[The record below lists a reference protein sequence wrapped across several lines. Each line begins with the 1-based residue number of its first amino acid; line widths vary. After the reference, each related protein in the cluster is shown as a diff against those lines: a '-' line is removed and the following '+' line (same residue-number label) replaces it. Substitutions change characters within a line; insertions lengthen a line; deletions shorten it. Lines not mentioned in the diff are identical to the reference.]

1 MYDFIMVDVGGW
13 GWRERQQHQKKQKK
27 KESSAFLCVFAVG
40 PFLDHRIDMCMRMM
54 VKLPGE
60 DECLYCGSTSPLS
73 VT

>member
-1 MYDFIMVDVGGW
+1 MK
-13 GWRERQQHQKKQKK
+13 RQTTTEQQQNKNKK
-27 KESSAFLCVFAVG
+27 SSAFLCVFAVG
-40 PFLDHRIDMCMRMM
+40 PFLDSRIDMCMRTM